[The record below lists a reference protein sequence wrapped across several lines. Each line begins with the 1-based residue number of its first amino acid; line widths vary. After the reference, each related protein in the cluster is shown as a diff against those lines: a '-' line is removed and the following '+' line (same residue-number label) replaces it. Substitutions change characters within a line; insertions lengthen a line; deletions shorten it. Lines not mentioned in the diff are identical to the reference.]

1 MQFKLDKILFFD
13 VETVSQYEKYSDMP
27 KELLKVWE
35 GMFDRLRKRVTDE
48 SRIDNEFMNEKEIK
62 QEVYRQTSGLF
73 PEFGKIC
80 CVSVGFVTKKG
91 VVKLESFYGTDERDI
106 LVKTIELFN
115 KVDGM
120 GFELCGQNIKQF
132 DIPFIGKRCVIN
144 GLKPPKSFPTH
155 DSKPWDLNVIDTKE
169 VWSFGC
175 SWGLNS
181 LDLMTACL
189 GVDSPKNGDV
199 KGDQVTSNYYDGNH
213 DKIMEYCERDVNAL
227 IDIIIEFNN
236 LD

>member
-13 VETVSQYEKYSDMP
+13 VETVSQYEKYTDMP
-27 KELLKVWE
+27 KELLKVWG

-48 SRIDNEFMNEKEIK
+48 SRLEGLEGEDLK

-80 CVSVGFVTKKG
+80 CVSVGFVTKNG
-91 VVKLESFYGTDERDI
+91 ETKLESFYGTNEKDI
-106 LVKTIELFN
+106 LRKTIDLFN

-144 GLKPPKSFPTH
+144 GMEPPKSFPTY

-189 GVDSPKNGDV
+189 EVDSPKNGNV
-199 KGDQVTSNYYDGNH
+199 KGDTVTTNYYDGNH
-213 DKIMEYCERDVNAL
+213 DEIKEYCERDVVAL
-227 IDIIIEFNN
+227 IDVILKMNN
-236 LD
+236 LQ